1 MGPAMGPAMDQ
12 HTPPTMIEI
21 FRRVLEADDVTDTSD
36 FFEAGG
42 DSLLATRVLSAIAHE
57 YDVELT
63 FDDFV
68 IAPSPDALAAPGRE
82 PASVRTVVV
91 GARPR
96 RAHRRPRAG
105 RGGGEVVVLE
115 ARDRVGGR
123 MRGIEVA
130 PGEWVD
136 AGAAYLGERHTA
148 LHDLLAVLGL
158 KTVPTEM
165 TGTAGSCSVPAARPA
180 PAASHL

>member
-1 MGPAMGPAMDQ
+1 M
-12 HTPPTMIEI
+12 
-21 FRRVLEADDVTDTSD
+21 
-36 FFEAGG
+36 
-42 DSLLATRVLSAIAHE
+42 
-57 YDVELT
+57 
-63 FDDFV
+63 
-68 IAPSPDALAAPGRE
+68 
-82 PASVRTVVV
+82 
-91 GARPR
+91 
-96 RAHRRPRAG
+96 
-105 RGGGEVVVLE
+105 LE

-148 LHDLLAVLGL
+148 LHDLLGVLGL

-165 TGTAGSCSVPAARPA
+165 TGNSRFMLGAGAAPA